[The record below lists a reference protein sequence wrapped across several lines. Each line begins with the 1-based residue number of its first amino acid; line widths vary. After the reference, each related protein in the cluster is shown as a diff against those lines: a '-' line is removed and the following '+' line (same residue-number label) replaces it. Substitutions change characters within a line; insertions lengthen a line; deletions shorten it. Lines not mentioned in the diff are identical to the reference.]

1 MSFFAG
7 KTALVTGASGG
18 IGAAIARA
26 MAAQGAAVA
35 VHYRGGKDKAEA
47 LAREITETGAQA
59 AAFGADVSAP
69 AEATQL
75 AGAVAAR
82 FGQIDILVNN
92 AGIIETGIF
101 GAIDPASFERQFN
114 GNVLSVLLM
123 MQAAVP
129 HFPASGGRIINIS
142 SSLAVAPL
150 ESTVVYSACKAAV
163 NTLTQGFARELGR
176 RHITV
181 NAIAPGATE
190 TPILNGLFGS
200 KEAAEAGKAHF
211 VKATPLG
218 RMGQPEEIA
227 AAALFL
233 ASSEA
238 SFITGIDLVVDGGL
252 SAV

>member
-190 TPILNGLFGS
+190 TPMTSGIPQEIKDRIANS
-200 KEAAEAGKAHF
+200 
-211 VKATPLG
+211 TPLG
-218 RMGQPEEIA
+218 RWARPEDIA
-227 AAALFL
+227 DVVLFL
-233 ASSEA
+233 ASDS
-238 SFITGIDLVVDGGL
+238 SRFVTGRVIVVDGGL
-252 SAV
+252 I